1 LLKKENTCM
10 QYTVAI
16 FDLDN
21 CLIDARSVG
30 PLFEPAFEAVRRA
43 NQGALTPA
51 VLDEALN
58 QCWYTAF
65 DLVADRYGFT
75 PAMRA
80 AGWDEFK
87 RMEVRTPPQSYPD
100 LGLVPRIPL
109 RRYLVTSGFRRLQ
122 NSKIDSLGI
131 RPWFED
137 VIIDA
142 LDDKDDENA
151 PPHGKGPVFERI
163 MAREGC
169 AAHQVLV
176 IGDNPL
182 SELGAGRALGAVT
195 VQTVRPGIQPWDLA
209 DHRVDGLEGV
219 LQLLSGGQSSA
230 DAAVGHSIVSDGC
243 A

>member
-1 LLKKENTCM
+1 M

-30 PLFEPAFEAVRRA
+30 PLFEPAFDAVRQA
-43 NQGALTPA
+43 NQGALAPA
-51 VLDEALN
+51 MLEEALN

-80 AGWDEFK
+80 AGWQAFC
-87 RMEVRTPPQSYPD
+87 RMQVHTAPEGYPD
-100 LGLVPRIPL
+100 LDVVPSIPL

-122 NSKIDSLGI
+122 NSKIDALGI

-142 LDDKDDENA
+142 LDDKDDASA
-151 PPHGKGPVFERI
+151 PPHGKLPVFERI
-163 MAREGC
+163 LAREGC
-169 AAHQVLV
+169 APQQALV

-195 VQTVRPGIQPWDLA
+195 VQTVRPGIRPWELA
-209 DHRVDGLEGV
+209 DHRVQNLAEV
-219 LQLLSGGQSSA
+219 LQIVAAGQSQA
-230 DAAVGHSIVSDGC
+230 IGAVPEGAAVGSSFGIKTG
-243 A
+243 

>member
-1 LLKKENTCM
+1 M
-10 QYTVAI
+10 HYTVAI

-43 NQGALTPA
+43 NQGALAPA
-51 VLDEALN
+51 VLEAALN

-80 AGWDEFK
+80 AGWGEFLQ
-87 RMEVRTPPQSYPD
+87 MEVRTPLQGYPD
-100 LGLVPRIPL
+100 LALVPSIPL

-122 NSKIDSLGI
+122 NSKIDALGI

-142 LDDKDDENA
+142 LDDKDDETA
-151 PPHGKGPVFERI
+151 PPHGKRPVFERI
-163 MAREGC
+163 LAREGC
-169 AAHQVLV
+169 TPQQLLV
-176 IGDNPL
+176 VGDNPL
-182 SELGAGRALGAVT
+182 SELGVGRALGAVT
-195 VQTVRPGIQPWDLA
+195 VQTVRPGVSPWEPADFRVASLQGLA
-209 DHRVDGLEGV
+209 
-219 LQLLSGGQSSA
+219 Q
-230 DAAVGHSIVSDGC
+230 IVSAGTRPAGAAPAQVAGC
-243 A
+243 SGCD